1 MKIAR
6 INMLESI
13 NYGGGGIRLRYPRY
27 SLGISG
33 ITL

>member
-13 NYGGGGIRLRYPRY
+13 YLGGGIHPLGT
-27 SLGISG
+27 LGI
-33 ITL
+33 